1 MEKPPQNHSARMEV
15 ALVEAARFLGGQP
28 FVPSSPAAQF
38 PYRLIFTECR
48 TGVHSPC
55 PPGGIVRTYPFPL
68 AAILTLA
75 IAFPSHAAEKPR
87 PAKAKKLWTNDD
99 MDQLRARGLIYT

>member
-48 TGVHSPC
+48 TGVHSGC
-55 PPGGIVRTYPFPL
+55 PPRRNYAHLLLSASGDSNSGNRLPV
-68 AAILTLA
+68 
-75 IAFPSHAAEKPR
+75 
-87 PAKAKKLWTNDD
+87 
-99 MDQLRARGLIYT
+99 ARGREATPRASRESQETLDQ